1 MIVTVVNIVVKPE
14 NIDQFIE
21 ATIENHQHSIK
32 EQGNLRFDVLQRR
45 DNPSAF
51 TLYEAYESDETA
63 AAHKNTAHYL
73 KWRDTVESW
82 MAKPREGIP
91 HNVVAPLEK
100 SAWNQ

>member
-32 EQGNLRFDVLQRR
+32 EQGNLRFDFLQHR
-45 DNPSAF
+45 DNPAEF
-51 TLYEAYESDETA
+51 TVYEAYESDEAT
-63 AAHKNTAHYL
+63 AAHKKTAHYL
-73 KWRDTVESW
+73 KWRDAVESW
-82 MAKPREGIP
+82 MAKPREGIA
-91 HNVVAPLEK
+91 HNVLAPVEK

>member
-21 ATIENHQHSIK
+21 ATIVNHQHSIK
-32 EQGNLRFDVLQRR
+32 EKGNLRFDVLQHR
-45 DNPSAF
+45 DNPSEF

-73 KWRDTVESW
+73 KWRDVVEPW
-82 MAKPREGIP
+82 MASPREGFAN
-91 HNVVAPLEK
+91 NVVAPLEK
-100 SAWNQ
+100 SAWN